1 MPEAPI
7 RLLFNSVLLSTG
19 IAITAIAGWYLAAGF
34 LGSVSPDAAG
44 MAVAEASEETDLEDE
59 REREPDGDGIL
70 IRTRRSGGHHVVQ
83 GALSGPNGQVVAVE
97 LLVDTGATVI
107 VLPESLLVPLG
118 FEDADLEPGRAQTAR
133 GVVRTK
139 NGRLDRVA
147 IGSES
152 SAAERGDVPVAFVHD
167 RYIGGMALLGMSFLG
182 QFQIMID
189 DRADEIT
196 LIERE

>member
-7 RLLFNSVLLSTG
+7 RLLFKSALLSVG
-19 IAITAIAGWYLAAGF
+19 IAVTATAGWHLAASF
-34 LGSVSPDAAG
+34 LGSIPSDAAG
-44 MAVAEASEETDLEDE
+44 LVVADAAEEAEPQDE
-59 REREPDGDGIL
+59 REQAPGGDGIL
-70 IRTRRSGGHHVVQ
+70 IRTRRSGAHHVVQ
-83 GALSGPNGQVVAVE
+83 GALSGPNGEVVAVE

-107 VLPESLLVPLG
+107 VLPESLIAPLG
-118 FEDADLEPGRAQTAR
+118 FENTDLEPGRAQTAR

-139 NGRLDRVA
+139 NGRLERVM

-152 SAAERGDVPVAFVHD
+152 SAAEREDVPVAFVHD
-167 RYIGGMALLGMSFLG
+167 RYIGGIALLGMSFLG
-182 QFQIMID
+182 QFRIMID

>member
-7 RLLFNSVLLSTG
+7 RLLFKSVLFSV
-19 IAITAIAGWYLAAGF
+19 AIAVTATAGWHLAARF
-34 LGSVSPDAAG
+34 LGSIQPDTTG
-44 MAVAEASEETDLEDE
+44 MVVAEATEDTGAE
-59 REREPDGDGIL
+59 DDRQPAPNGDGIL
-70 IRTRRSGGHHVVQ
+70 IRTRRSGAHHVVQ
-83 GALSGPNGQVVAVE
+83 GALSGPNGEVVAVE

-107 VLPESLLVPLG
+107 VLPESLIVPLG
-118 FEDADLEPGRAQTAR
+118 FENTDLRPGRAQTAR

-139 NGRLDRVA
+139 NGRLERVA

-152 SAAERGDVPVAFVHD
+152 SSAERDDVPVAFVHD

-182 QFQIMID
+182 QFQVMID
-189 DRADEIT
+189 DRAEEIM